1 MLSLV
6 GSKSEEKM
14 TTRVAFVN
22 ALQELRDD
30 VLRMGSMVNT
40 AIDDAV
46 RALKESNL
54 ALAGQII
61 AEDEKINELRFDIE
75 EHCVKLI
82 ARQQPMAGDLRTIL
96 TAMNIALELERM
108 GDHAKGIAVIV
119 QRMGGEAPVKPLIDI
134 PRMANISCDMLR
146 QSLDAFLSG
155 DIEQAQAVAKRDDE
169 VDQLYTEIFQELI
182 EIIAADT
189 TLITRAMFLLF
200 AAHNLERI
208 ADRVTNICERVIFLS
223 TGRLSEFHS
232 ENEPNI

>member
-1 MLSLV
+1 MFNFV
-6 GSKSEEKM
+6 NSKSEEKM
-14 TTRVAFVN
+14 TTRVAFVT

-61 AEDEKINELRFDIE
+61 VEDEKINELRFEIE

-82 ARQQPMAGDLRTIL
+82 ARQQPMAGDLRTII

-119 QRMGGEAPVKPLIDI
+119 QRMGGEP
-134 PRMANISCDMLR
+134 
-146 QSLDAFLSG
+146 
-155 DIEQAQAVAKRDDE
+155 
-169 VDQLYTEIFQELI
+169 
-182 EIIAADT
+182 
-189 TLITRAMFLLF
+189 
-200 AAHNLERI
+200 
-208 ADRVTNICERVIFLS
+208 
-223 TGRLSEFHS
+223 
-232 ENEPNI
+232 